1 MRIGLKIQSGAKAQT
16 GGAKQRTGGAAG
28 AKYSVPVSEPLLYSK
43 RIGFINDNPFECSI
57 TKIIADRYEYSVYL
71 EREFHKV

>member
-28 AKYSVPVSEPLLYSK
+28 AKYSIRTVSLSCLWISIIQEKRKPVMSHLERALHK
-43 RIGFINDNPFECSI
+43 NGIH
-57 TKIIADRYEYSVYL
+57 VYL
-71 EREFHKV
+71 MRCQILK